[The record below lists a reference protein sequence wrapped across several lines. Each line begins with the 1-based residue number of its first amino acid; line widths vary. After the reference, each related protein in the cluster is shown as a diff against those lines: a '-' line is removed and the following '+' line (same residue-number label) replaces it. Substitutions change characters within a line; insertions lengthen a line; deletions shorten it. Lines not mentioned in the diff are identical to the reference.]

1 MPPALTTYLI
11 RFKAREEAPVDD
23 AAAERLRAALQT
35 LPGIGQVHGTT
46 VDPERGVVSGE
57 FQLDVSRGIGAAS
70 RDGARIAREAL
81 KNSEMAD
88 ARLIELWAGLREER
102 PE

>member
-1 MPPALTTYLI
+1 MDA
-11 RFKAREEAPVDD
+11 EA
-23 AAAERLRAALQT
+23 AGRLRDALQT

-46 VDPERGVVSGE
+46 MDPDRGVVSGE
-57 FQLDVSRGIGAAS
+57 FQLDVARGIGAAS

-81 KNSEMAD
+81 KNAEMAD